1 MVDEL
6 CFYYLLQVNNKFEA
20 FKQLPAEQPVKYP
33 QTIFADNYLLSIGEG
48 TYIIVY
54 NKVNFIK

>member
-1 MVDEL
+1 
-6 CFYYLLQVNNKFEA
+6 VNNKFEA

-33 QTIFADNYLLSIGEG
+33 QTIFADNYFLSIGEG